1 MTLYRITYDNGFVGV
16 WHSWP
21 EMLAWVAAGAA
32 IGGTHIAVS
41 VEDDR

>member
-1 MTLYRITYDNGFVGV
+1 MTLYRITYANGCVGA

-21 EMLAWVAAGAA
+21 TMLAWVRYVNA
-32 IGGTHIAVS
+32 IGGTHAAAS